1 MGTGRGLTHPSM
13 QEKTKHKLFLSL
25 QFMTSDFGFSLL
37 TKERKKERKMGE
49 ELRDKIWDDDKHSSA
64 TSIQEWM
71 TS

>member
-1 MGTGRGLTHPSM
+1 
-13 QEKTKHKLFLSL
+13 
-25 QFMTSDFGFSLL
+25 MTSDFGFSLL